1 MLVPIVIS
9 GPMAKICVRMM
20 TNQNFP
26 QKAKHFKKKDSN
38 PLCANHIMG
47 PYNANLVTNWVAKFQ
62 NCLYDNDHDYDHMSS
77 ACMDHALSPMRRM
90 GCFADTDLA
99 IPSL

>member
-1 MLVPIVIS
+1 
-9 GPMAKICVRMM
+9 
-20 TNQNFP
+20 
-26 QKAKHFKKKDSN
+26 
-38 PLCANHIMG
+38 MG

-90 GCFADTDLA
+90 GLLCRHRFGDTVTLNAVGADSTLTT
-99 IPSL
+99 SKT

>member
-1 MLVPIVIS
+1 MKPHWN
-9 GPMAKICVRMM
+9 K
-20 TNQNFP
+20 
-26 QKAKHFKKKDSN
+26 QKASQQSCRWSYKQLQSLLPDS
-38 PLCANHIMG
+38 HG
-47 PYNANLVTNWVAKFQ
+47 PESHSRYNANLVTNWVAKFQ

>member
-1 MLVPIVIS
+1 
-9 GPMAKICVRMM
+9 
-20 TNQNFP
+20 
-26 QKAKHFKKKDSN
+26 
-38 PLCANHIMG
+38 MG

-62 NCLYDNDHDYDHMSS
+62 NCLYDNNHDYDHMSS

>member
-1 MLVPIVIS
+1 MANASIFGDYYISISMLVPIVIS

-26 QKAKHFKKKDSN
+26 QKAKHF
-38 PLCANHIMG
+38 
-47 PYNANLVTNWVAKFQ
+47 NANLVTNWVAKFQ